1 MDMPQ
6 IAGEIS
12 VLMGDRMPKERIL
25 ELCVE
30 RGWKLAVAESCTG
43 GLIGGR
49 LTSVPGSS
57 AYFSGGV
64 IAYSNDVKMS
74 LLGVPMGLLESE
86 GAVSGLVVEAMA
98 MGVVMAAAADCG
110 IAVTGVA
117 GPDGGTADKPV
128 GTVWVG
134 IALPSGTTSR
144 MYLFDGDREAVRA
157 QTVDAAL
164 LLFLEAAEAG

>member
-1 MDMPQ
+1 MP
-6 IAGEIS
+6 E
-12 VLMGDRMPKERIL
+12 KRIL
-25 ELCVE
+25 DLCIQK
-30 RGWKLAVAESCTG
+30 GWKLAVAESCTG
-43 GLIGGR
+43 GLIGAR

-57 AYFSGGV
+57 TFFTGGV
-64 IAYSNDVKMS
+64 IAYSNELKMG

-98 MGVVMAAAADCG
+98 MGVVGTAMADCS

-134 IALPSGTTSR
+134 IALPSGTISR
-144 MYLFDGDREAVRA
+144 QYNFTGNREEVRD
-157 QTVDAAL
+157 QAAL
-164 LLFLEAAEAG
+164 AAMELFLEKADS

>member
-1 MDMPQ
+1 MP
-6 IAGEIS
+6 E
-12 VLMGDRMPKERIL
+12 ERIY
-25 ELCVE
+25 ELCIQK
-30 RGWKLAVAESCTG
+30 GWKLAVAESCTG
-43 GLIGGR
+43 GLIGAR
-49 LTSVPGSS
+49 LTSVAGSS

-74 LLGVPMGLLESE
+74 LLGVPMGLIESE

-98 MGVVMAAAADCG
+98 MGVVMAGAADCG

-134 IALPSGTTSR
+134 VALPSGTTSR
-144 MYLFDGDREAVRA
+144 QYHFEGNREEVRE

-164 LLFLEAAEAG
+164 KLFLENAKAD

>member
-1 MDMPQ
+1 MP
-6 IAGEIS
+6 E
-12 VLMGDRMPKERIL
+12 ERIL
-25 ELCVE
+25 ELCVQ

-43 GLIGGR
+43 GLIGAR

-57 AYFSGGV
+57 SYFLGGV
-64 IAYSNDVKMS
+64 IAYSNELKMG

-98 MGVVMAAAADCG
+98 MGVVGTAMADCS

-117 GPDGGTADKPV
+117 GPDGGTPEKPV

-134 IALPSGTTSR
+134 VALPSGTTSR
-144 MYLFDGDREAVRA
+144 MYRFDGDREAVRQ
-157 QTVDAAL
+157 QTADTAL
-164 LLFLEAAEAG
+164 EFFLELADS